1 VYSPKI
7 AEDLVPKLYRLAK
20 AHGIPM
26 TRVVDGILRKALDG
40 AGHSGT
46 VAKLDAARAKK
57 VKNWLKALAIA
68 KVLFEEEGYHTR
80 FLEQIE
86 AFLQEQLPALRGVS
100 S

>member
-20 AHGIPM
+20 AHGVPM
-26 TRVVDGILRKALDG
+26 TRVVDGILREALDG
-40 AGHSGT
+40 ADHSDAA
-46 VAKLDAARAKK
+46 AKLDAARAKM

-86 AFLQEQLPALRGVS
+86 AFLREQLPASQGVS